1 MTPSARNTTTT
12 TNTNGSKVLSS
23 PTGTQMTSTNI
34 SSSNSSGFQNGVVA
48 RRGGRDSNAS
58 SNNSSLNSSFDS
70 LGDLPNPRVGSN
82 PRGHDYNARNERV
95 RESYMEAVSTVS
107 LDNDRGSI
115 TL

>member
-1 MTPSARNTTTT
+1 M
-12 TNTNGSKVLSS
+12 
-23 PTGTQMTSTNI
+23 
-34 SSSNSSGFQNGVVA
+34 VA

-82 PRGHDYNARNERV
+82 PRGHDYNSRNKRV
-95 RESYMEAVSTVS
+95 RESYMEAVSTGS

-115 TL
+115 TSSEPIDL